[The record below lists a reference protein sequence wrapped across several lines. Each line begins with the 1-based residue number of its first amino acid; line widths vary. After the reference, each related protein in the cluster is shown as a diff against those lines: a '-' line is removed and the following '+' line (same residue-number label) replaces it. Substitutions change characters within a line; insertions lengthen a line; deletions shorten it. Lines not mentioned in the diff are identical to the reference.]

1 MVGNSYRS
9 ARCVSI
15 RFFPHVSIAATGVF
29 SFRLKEN
36 RFLERKMVRS
46 RNRNDSRLK
55 LFKT

>member
-9 ARCVSI
+9 VYLFD
-15 RFFPHVSIAATGVF
+15 FFLMSIAGTGVF